1 MCARVLAIVNGYT
14 GALCLR
20 EIVNQGNEVVGVI
33 TSPSFGSDKSPDE
46 TVIGVA
52 TKMLLPLYMPPIEVV
67 KEPSKEFI
75 DLVRC
80 LKPDLIVSMHYPAIF
95 KPAILKVPSMG
106 CVNIHPSKL
115 PRGRGMTPSFW
126 YLYLGRD
133 TAWTTLHYLDPGV
146 DSGDVI
152 AYGKISITDEDTGT
166 TVSRRLSEA
175 AWRIFRDNLPE
186 IISGKAARHEQDLS
200 NGSYLWA
207 GRDWRL
213 IRWEKKR
220 KGVRGQIRCFTGTGR
235 PAYTYISGMRLDI
248 NDAQLP
254 SPNEYPEFRENA
266 LPGEVIAVVNNGLLV
281 QTGEGQIIVTDYS
294 IEGVGTDALFT
305 ILQRNVP
312 IVLS

>member
-20 EIVNQGNEVVGVI
+20 EIVHQGHEVVGVI
-33 TSPSFGSDKSPDE
+33 TSPSFGSDKSPDD

-52 TKMLLPLYMPPIEVV
+52 INMLLPLYMPPIEVV

-75 DLVRC
+75 
-80 LKPDLIVSMHYPAIF
+80 DLIVSMHYPAIF

-133 TAWTTLHYLDPGV
+133 TAWTTLHYLDSGV

-200 NGSYLWA
+200 KGSYLWA

-213 IRWEKKR
+213 IRWERKG

-235 PAYTYISGMRLDI
+235 PAYTYISGMKLDI
-248 NDAQLP
+248 NDSQLP
-254 SPNEYPEFRENA
+254 GPSDYPEVRKNA
-266 LPGEVIAVVNNGLLV
+266 LLGEVIAVVKNGLLV

-294 IEGVGTDALFT
+294 IEGVGTDALFN

-312 IVLS
+312 IVLG

>member
-1 MCARVLAIVNGYT
+1 MCARILAIVNGYT

-20 EIVNQGNEVVGVI
+20 EMVNQGHEVVGVI
-33 TSPSFGSDKSPDE
+33 TSPSIGSDKPPMD

-52 TKMLLPLYMPPIEVV
+52 TNMLLPIYMPPIDVV
-67 KEPSKEFI
+67 KEPTKEFL
-75 DLVRC
+75 DLVQS

-95 KPAILKVPSMG
+95 KPAILEIPSMG

-126 YLYLGRD
+126 YLYLGSD

-152 AYGKISITDEDTGT
+152 AYGKTQITDEDTGT

-175 AWRIFRDNLPE
+175 AWEIFRDNLPA
-186 IISGKAARHEQDLS
+186 IISGKVLRHSQDLS
-200 NGSYLWA
+200 KGSYLWA

-213 IRWEKKR
+213 IRWERKG
-220 KGVRGQIRCFTGTGR
+220 KGVRGQIRCFTDTER
-235 PAYTYISGMRLDI
+235 PAYTYISGMKLNI
-248 NDAQLP
+248 NNAQLP
-254 SPNEYPEFRENA
+254 SDHPKVKKNA
-266 LPGEVIAVVNNGLLV
+266 LPGEIIAVIKEGLLV

-294 IEGVGTDALFT
+294 IEGVERQALLS
-305 ILQRNVP
+305 ILRKDSP
-312 IVLS
+312 ILLG